1 MKVLFTNDDGI
12 DSAGLNA
19 LLTNLPEG
27 IQAMVAAP
35 AGERSAFSHS
45 ISLGKKIRVEEL
57 ERNGIPYF
65 KVHGTPVDC
74 VKFAVSEL
82 DGFRPD
88 LLVSGINEGANTG
101 VSVYYSGTISAAR
114 EGSINQIPSM
124 AISLCS
130 KSSKDFRA
138 SVNIANRLIEG
149 YRTKS
154 FPMRVTLNVNVPALP
169 AEQIKGLKITKQAQS
184 QFVEEFIREEGEDG
198 EKIYSL
204 TGEIKLFEEDGTSDE
219 EAVRSGFI
227 SLTPLKLDMTDYPTL
242 SLFQEWLKRQ

>member
-1 MKVLFTNDDGI
+1 
-12 DSAGLNA
+12 
-19 LLTNLPEG
+19 
-27 IQAMVAAP
+27 
-35 AGERSAFSHS
+35 
-45 ISLGKKIRVEEL
+45 
-57 ERNGIPYF
+57 
-65 KVHGTPVDC
+65 